1 MRHAFLLDGI
11 EHEVWLSHDGDRWR
25 LHAGEPGDAAAG
37 SAPDRGARAPKH
49 PSRACGSAGP
59 GVPAALELDA
69 DGSGHLTIAGR
80 RVPVTLAVDGDTVH
94 VHLAGETWSLT
105 HRHPLLRAAAE
116 AHGGERDEVHAPM
129 PGTVVSVSATAGD
142 TVGRGD
148 TLLVI
153 ESMKLET
160 TISAWRD
167 GVVEKIHVAVGQVFD
182 RGACLA
188 SLRTES

>member
-11 EHEVWLSHDGDRWR
+11 EHDVWLSRDGGRWR
-25 LHAGEPGDAAAG
+25 LHAGDPGDDAAASPPG
-37 SAPDRGARAPKH
+37 PGAQAPEHPGRARDT
-49 PSRACGSAGP
+49 AGP
-59 GVPAALELDA
+59 GVPAALDLDA

-80 RVPVTLAVDGDTVH
+80 RLPVTLAVDGDTVH

-105 HRHPLLRAAAE
+105 HRHPLLRAAAD

-182 RGACLA
+182 RGAPLA
-188 SLRTES
+188 SLRAES